1 MALVSLEQIRRGYT
15 RPLDEEELDRKG
27 GRSNA
32 ARDSADDSPSF
43 APIDQFASGF
53 GAGVDQQQALA
64 GATKAAIGSAIGDDE
79 MKQAGFDYYRQQ
91 MEEAAENAPISGFD
105 DATDSLSDFGNFVF
119 YTLGNAIP
127 SLATTAAGGGV
138 GGVVAKQAAKTL
150 GKETV
155 ERLAKE
161 KMEDAAQGIVDEAI
175 RSKATNAYKEQVA
188 NKFARM
194 GVATGSGVASAQ
206 MAFGESFAR
215 IYEETGLEDPGTAL
229 VAGLFSGVLD
239 RVGAP
244 FRAMRTAF
252 PDNPRALTDLKEY
265 IADQALTTNGRKRLG
280 NMLNEGFK
288 SAGVEGLTEASQE
301 FISRASVMW
310 AKENLSESDQAL
322 FNGYLFNEEAVQ
334 SYFHAAAAG
343 AIAGTALGG
352 TVGGFRKVDA
362 EDGSSQLDVKR
373 EEERQQRQ
381 VEGKKAVIAAAEA
394 PIDVEPESET
404 ATDPTRVSDTLETIE
419 ISAGISRD
427 ELAKDNA
434 LTGEQQQEILDI
446 LIDQGRI
453 KSEMSGDKILYTAV
467 DDVDPQPTERPPELE
482 IVQPEELDLATRA
495 RMSAQLFG
503 EFTVSDIQKD
513 IREGFN
519 PTLEAVQAL
528 AESGQVVSI
537 GDGRYRFVEETPAP
551 RTYRFSQQER
561 KALSARKRLEDATT
575 PTEQI
580 NAAVSMVTLGKANN
594 DASLIFEGQAVLDAL
609 ETEDAPAQPAL
620 TEKQQSRA
628 AKFRKRLADAETPI
642 DRINAASSMIT
653 RGRADNNLELIA
665 EGEAVLSELKAQGY
679 TLTYESGSTKVFDED
694 AEPAV
699 KLQPDTDDT
708 LGRVP
713 QDGDIQTVTRVKKVG
728 IYKDGKLVQL
738 PEVTVSY
745 SLPEA
750 TDADATDTLEQ
761 MDAGEPIGLAGEVQS
776 FIRGDQDTDDSL
788 PARQERTIAGQ
799 NVVPTRFVVAGET
812 SIDRPDDGRD
822 IQQRI
827 STLNRNV
834 GVESEQPAGTDTL
847 VTQQIPSIGELVRQ
861 LSGKGEAPRVKARNG
876 LSGLIPLEPVLGSI
890 VSGDM
895 PVNDLLDLSPQVRR
909 LLNSFVDIFER
920 GMPSDAMS
928 QGLNGVYVI
937 DRDTRIPESAI
948 AINFNRDG
956 SLGINPDFLAKAA
969 RDAVEGK
976 KLISVLSHE
985 MWHQQDTSKKYS
997 EYLPGLRLRVE
1008 QVADTDSY
1016 SLSMGDVVS
1025 EIFDQWEAGSELGE
1039 VFNYPFTYVQLLQKQ
1054 KSGDFSAVSETLR
1067 REVFAQ
1073 LGATYISN
1081 PGLLEQFAPK
1091 AYRLMRDIQRDPR
1104 SLDDIFQEAR
1114 DRARDADTAVQ
1125 ETDTTGERAGVSGE
1139 VRAPPGTGGIQVPDD
1154 GGAGVAG
1161 SAGDQ
1166 GQQAGGGLGDALTEP
1181 SGDESGRLLE
1191 VGDTVDF
1198 MRVPSTDEVAPV
1210 LPMGKVEESLQSL
1223 LQETGNNPTSEQ
1235 LAAIVG
1241 SPSPRK
1247 GKEELDRD
1255 VKPRTLEELRGFMRQ
1270 SIAESDGLQWYDQ
1283 FGRFFRDLVGDAN
1296 LDEASV
1302 VFGVTSAQNSAEQ
1315 NLADTLHVMS
1325 IARRV
1330 DPIETP
1336 KQFELALRSTP
1347 RPGGQRL
1354 KITGDQIKR
1363 IIQLYRDGSLEGGIK
1378 TTTYM
1383 QMVADRGRNLFN
1395 PFSVQDVHMARV
1407 FGFNKKEKDPKSGN
1421 EVDAANI
1428 GPENSYRYA
1437 QFLTSHLADEFNV
1450 SPNQA
1455 QALLWFYAKSNL
1467 SPAKAGKP
1475 GTFESAEADSDAE
1488 IQVIRDMIQS
1498 GEFATDT
1505 ALTPALAEGMR
1516 PSNKPAQKTT
1526 PFSNVAEREELLEL
1540 ARQRSP
1546 KVIASAIPGKDRGYG
1561 FPDDT
1566 PIETLVEYNN
1576 AVVEAITDS
1585 EGQIPLL
1592 RDLGIPHEIET
1603 GSGSF
1608 TGYEPAISIRLIGGT
1623 LEQANEIGPVLGDA
1637 LLQDAV
1643 ITAQPVFREEGMPA
1657 FLIEKNDG
1665 SDFSMEDGMALTD
1678 RLNPEKDPGGINFNQ
1693 PLSNGLV
1700 FIDPKVF
1707 DDSITY
1713 TAADAEEFYGIL
1725 QSVLGDDYSIGP
1737 ITQDGAYFDHSEYE
1751 GSRAKVRGQA
1761 GLGGSSDLQ
1770 DAARGGLYEPVQRVY
1785 KEYAE
1790 KLGVQTEGLTFPS
1803 FTDPDTQGDD
1813 SQSMDFMLYDDDQKK
1828 IAPFKL
1834 LDDITSDVSLANRY
1848 KTKTQN
1854 VRQKVVDRLE
1864 RLKQAEDE
1872 IANRLGLDRLPS
1884 EISAYDAEN
1893 LMHSKAQ
1900 KQLEDFEVEY
1910 VETIGEAIKASGL
1923 SMDQVGLYLLAKHAP
1938 ERNRVIAQKEQEQRA
1953 AQIAKLEQEIES
1965 ATEADEPTGALEK
1978 RLNKLQEAPFRFQ
1991 DTGSGMTDADA
2002 QTVLDKAESDGVTD
2016 TLEGI
2021 AERVYS
2027 MLDDMRQNMVDK
2039 GLLDEETRADWQ
2051 DTYEFYVPLKGFA
2064 SYPEGLEMRS
2074 GVGAAGFSVKGSE
2087 SFKAKGRV
2095 TLPVNPLLVSFK
2107 DAEEKI
2113 IRAERNVIAQRL
2125 LALLQQNESEDNW
2138 KVWNN
2143 RNRPEDPANTSEKL
2157 SLARM
2162 KTERRVDDDLLKYI
2176 QVKRGGQTFF
2186 IEVKDKE
2193 LNRQLQSS
2201 GVGMFN
2207 NNVDFM
2213 NKVVTLLTK
2222 FQNFRRNMLINYNP
2236 SWGLVNPLRDIQTG
2250 LAFALSEEDTVGG
2263 RIQGQELIG
2272 KISSGYG
2279 KSLRAFWRNRR
2290 GTEGAN
2296 DTDLEYDQYVKEY
2309 VEDGAPTG
2317 LSMTKSLAEQSRRF
2331 EKVLTQGDLR
2341 KKVRYMTDL
2350 VEDYNQTMENAVR
2363 LSTYVEARKSGT
2375 ARADAATLAKDLTV
2389 NFNRKGQYSS
2399 GIDSLYLFFNAAV
2412 QGNVNIAKAIL
2423 RPGSDGQTIT
2433 KARLVAGSMVAWGF
2447 TRTLMNMDF
2456 GGEDDDGELKYAD
2469 FNEYALKTSMVLIN
2483 PFSETQQAYAMP
2495 MPYGYG
2501 IFDNIGRYGAEL
2513 AMGVKTPQEIAV
2525 DLTSSVDHH
2534 FNPLSLHAAKD
2545 NAGFLEAAGQKGIGL
2560 LPDVFEA
2567 FAEDLGNINFF
2578 GSDIRVPQNSFLVE
2592 KPPSEPT
2599 KRGTSEYITA
2609 ATRFLNQVT
2618 DGNEYVTGG
2627 VSVSPERVQHFVEF
2641 LFGGVGRFFD
2651 DSADTVAKLISEEP
2665 DLRSTDLPI
2674 LRTFMPLP
2682 SEYSDRIDFYQ
2693 NRDSFRQHEKSFKS
2707 QTTREGRREVIDDRG
2722 YNIPQ
2727 FAVFDQKIE
2736 KFLRKLRDQKNRLE
2750 NNELI
2755 DPLKRYEE
2763 IERIAQQEERLYDEY
2778 NKRWRKEAQ

>member
-1 MALVSLEQIRRGYT
+1 MALVSLDDIRNPR
-15 RPLDEEELDRKG
+15 RRLEEEERL
-27 GRSNA
+27 
-32 ARDSADDSPSF
+32 SALREREEESPSF
-43 APIDQFASGF
+43 SPIDQFASGF

-64 GATKAAIGSAIGDDE
+64 GATKAAIGSAIGDEE
-79 MKQAGFDYYRQQ
+79 MTAAGFNYYREQ
-91 MEEAAENAPISGFD
+91 MKEAQENAPISGFD
-105 DATDSLSDFGNFVF
+105 DATDSLADFGNFVF

-161 KMEDAAQGIVDEAI
+161 KMEDAAQGIVDEAV
-175 RSKATNAYKEQVA
+175 RSKITNAYKEQVA

-194 GVATGSGVASAQ
+194 GVATGSGAASAQ

-244 FRAMRTAF
+244 FRAVRTAF
-252 PDNPRALTDLKEY
+252 PDNPQVLTELKEY
-265 IADQALTTNGRKRLG
+265 ISDKALTTDGRKRLG

-310 AKENLSESDQAL
+310 AKENLSEAEQEL

-352 TVGGFRKVDA
+352 TIGGFRRVDA
-362 EDGSSQLDVKR
+362 EDGTSGLDIQR

-381 VEGKKAVIAAAEA
+381 LEGKRAVIAAAEA
-394 PIDVEPESET
+394 PLDIEPENATS
-404 ATDPTRVSDTLETIE
+404 TDPRRLEDTLESVQ
-419 ISAGISRD
+419 ISAGITRD

-453 KSEMSGDKILYTAV
+453 KSEVSEGTILYRAV
-467 DDVDPQPTERPPELE
+467 DEDSAQEPTQEPPALE
-482 IVQPEELDLATRA
+482 TAEAEELDLETRA

-503 EFTVSDIQKD
+503 EFTFSDIQRD
-513 IREGFN
+513 LRIGFN
-519 PTLEAVQAL
+519 PTVNAL
-528 AESGQVVSI
+528 RPLIDSGQVEAIPGSN
-537 GDGRYRFVEETPAP
+537 GRYRFVG
-551 RTYRFSQQER
+551 
-561 KALSARKRLEDATT
+561 DG
-575 PTEQI
+575 
-580 NAAVSMVTLGKANN
+580 AV
-594 DASLIFEGQAVLDAL
+594 
-609 ETEDAPAQPAL
+609 
-620 TEKQQSRA
+620 
-628 AKFRKRLADAETPI
+628 
-642 DRINAASSMIT
+642 
-653 RGRADNNLELIA
+653 
-665 EGEAVLSELKAQGY
+665 
-679 TLTYESGSTKVFDED
+679 
-694 AEPAV
+694 
-699 KLQPDTDDT
+699 
-708 LGRVP
+708 
-713 QDGDIQTVTRVKKVG
+713 
-728 IYKDGKLVQL
+728 
-738 PEVTVSY
+738 
-745 SLPEA
+745 A
-750 TDADATDTLEQ
+750 TDSFEQ
-761 MDAGEPIGLAGEVQS
+761 MDDRQPIGLAGEIES
-776 FIRGDQDTDDSL
+776 FIRGDQETDDGL
-788 PARQERTIAGQ
+788 PAPQERTVAGR

-827 STLNRNV
+827 STLNQNV

-847 VTQQIPSIGELVRQ
+847 VTQQIPSIGELIRQ
-861 LSGKGEAPRVKARNG
+861 LSGKGEAPRVRG
-876 LSGLIPLEPVLGSI
+876 RDELSGSITFEPVLGSI

-895 PVNDLLDLSPQVRR
+895 PVNDLLDSSPQVRR

-937 DRDTRIPESAI
+937 DRQRTGIPKSSV
-948 AINFNRDG
+948 AINFDRDG
-956 SLGINPDFLAKAA
+956 SLAINPDFLAQAA
-969 RDAVEGK
+969 TDAVEGK
-976 KLISVLSHE
+976 KLISILSHE
-985 MWHQQDTSKKYS
+985 MWHQQDTTKKYS
-997 EYLPGLRLRVE
+997 EYLPGLRVRVE
-1008 QVADTDSY
+1008 QPAGTDSY

-1025 EIFDQWEAGSELGE
+1025 EIFDQWEAGTELGE
-1039 VFNYPFTYVQLLQKQ
+1039 VFNYPFTYVQLLKNQNI
-1054 KSGDFSAVSETLR
+1054 GDLSAVSETLR

-1081 PGLLEQFAPK
+1081 PGLLERSAPK

-1104 SLDDIFQEAR
+1104 PLDDILQEAR
-1114 DRARDADTAVQ
+1114 DRNADTAVQ

-1139 VRAPPGTGGIQVPDD
+1139 VRAPPSPGGVQVPDD
-1154 GGAGVAG
+1154 RGAGVAG

-1166 GQQAGGGLGDALTEP
+1166 GQQAGEGLGDALTEP
-1181 SGDESGRLLE
+1181 PGDQSGRLLE

-1198 MRVPSTDEVAPV
+1198 MRVPEPDEVAPV
-1210 LPMGKVEESLQSL
+1210 LPMGKVEESLKAL
-1223 LQETGNNPTSEQ
+1223 LEETDNNPTAEQ
-1235 LAAIVG
+1235 LETIVG
-1241 SPSPRK
+1241 SPRPRK
-1247 GKEELDRD
+1247 NKPELDRD
-1255 VKPRTLEELRGFMRQ
+1255 VAPRTLEELRGFMRQ
-1270 SIAESDGLQWYDQ
+1270 AIEDSGGLQWYDQ

-1296 LDEASV
+1296 LDEAAV
-1302 VFGVTSAQNSAEQ
+1302 LFGVTSAQNSAEI
-1315 NLADTLHVMS
+1315 NLSDTLHVMS

-1330 DPIETP
+1330 DPVKTP

-1347 RPGGQRL
+1347 KTGGQRL
-1354 KITGDQIKR
+1354 KVTGDQIKK
-1363 IIQLYRDGSLEGGIK
+1363 IISLYKDGFVEGGIK

-1383 QMVADRGRNLFN
+1383 QMIADRGRNLFN
-1395 PFSVQDVHMARV
+1395 PFSVQDVHMARA
-1407 FGFNKKEKDPKSGN
+1407 FGFNRKEIDKKSGN
-1421 EVDAANI
+1421 EVDAAKI
-1428 GPENSYRYA
+1428 GSENSYRYA
-1437 QFLTSHLADEFNV
+1437 QYLTSTLADEFGIA
-1450 SPNQA
+1450 PNQA
-1455 QALLWFYAKSNL
+1455 QALLWFHAKENL
-1467 SPAKAGKP
+1467 APKDPEADAKAIEAAKKK
-1475 GTFESAEADSDAE
+1475 AEAEGREFDPDAPKYGDGTIESSVLYSGNE
-1488 IQVIRDMIQS
+1488 IDVIRDMIAS
-1498 GEFATDT
+1498 GEFDT
-1505 ALTPALAEGMR
+1505 SQSLTPSLEGGVR
-1516 PSNKPAQKTT
+1516 PQNVPEQKTT
-1526 PFSNVAEREELLEL
+1526 PFSNVAEREELIEL

-1546 KVIASAIPGKDRGYG
+1546 KVIASAVPGKDRGYG
-1561 FPDDT
+1561 FPDET
-1566 PIETLVEYNN
+1566 PIETLIEYNQ
-1576 AVVEAITDS
+1576 AVLDAITDN

-1592 RDLGIPHEIET
+1592 RELGISHEIET

-1608 TGYEPAISIRLIGGT
+1608 TGYEPSISIRLLGGS
-1623 LEQANEIGPVLGDA
+1623 LDQANEIGPVLGDA

-1643 ITAQPVFREEGMPA
+1643 ITAQPVYKQEGMPA
-1657 FLIEKNDG
+1657 FLVEKTDG
-1665 SDFSMEDGMALTD
+1665 SDFSTEDGVALTNL
-1678 RLNPEKDPGGINFNQ
+1678 LNPAKDPGGINFNQ

-1707 DDSITY
+1707 DDSVIY
-1713 TAADAEEFYGIL
+1713 TDDDAKEFYDIL
-1725 QSVLGDDYSIGP
+1725 QGLLGDGYGIVP
-1737 ITQDGAYFDHSEYE
+1737 ITQDGAYFEHTQYE
-1751 GSRAKVRGQA
+1751 GPRAKVGRQA
-1761 GLGGSSDLQ
+1761 GTGGSSNIQ
-1770 DAARGGLYEPVQRVY
+1770 DAARSGLYEPVQRVY

-1790 KLGVQTEGLTFPS
+1790 RLGVQTEGLTFPS
-1803 FTDPDTQGDD
+1803 FTDPDTEGDD
-1813 SQSMDFMLYDDDQKK
+1813 PQSMDFMLYDDDQQK

-1834 LDDITSDVSLANRY
+1834 LDDVTSDVSLADRY
-1848 KTKTQN
+1848 KTKSQGM
-1854 VRQKVVDRLE
+1854 RQKVVDRLE

-1872 IANRLGLDRLPS
+1872 IAKRLGMERLPS

-1900 KQLEDFEVEY
+1900 KQLEDFEVKY
-1910 VETIGEAIKASGL
+1910 VETIGEAIRESGL

-1953 AQIAKLEQEIES
+1953 AQEANLKQQIEDASLQGEQ
-1965 ATEADEPTGALEK
+1965 TQALETK
-1978 RLNKLQEAPFRFQ
+1978 LAQLQEAPLRFQ
-1991 DTGSGMTDADA
+1991 ETGSGMTDADA
-2002 QTVLDKAESDGVTD
+2002 QTLLDKAESDGMTE

-2021 AERVYS
+2021 ADRVYS

-2064 SYPEGLEMRS
+2064 SFPEGLEMRS

-2087 SFKAKGRV
+2087 SFKARGRV

-2125 LALLQQNESEDNW
+2125 LALLQQNESKDNW
-2138 KVWNN
+2138 QVWNN
-2143 RNRPEDPANTSEKL
+2143 RNRPEDPTNPTEKL

-2162 KTERRVDDDLLKYI
+2162 KTERRVDDGLAKYI

-2186 IEVKDKE
+2186 IEVKDRE

-2213 NKVVTLLTK
+2213 NKVLTNLTR

-2236 SWGLVNPLRDIQTG
+2236 SWGLVNPLRDVQTG
-2250 LAFALSEEDTVGG
+2250 LAFALSEEDAAGG
-2263 RIQGQELIG
+2263 RIQGKELTG
-2272 KISSGYG
+2272 KIITGYG

-2296 DTDLEYDQYVKEY
+2296 AVDREYDQYVKEY

-2317 LSMTKSLAEQSRRF
+2317 LSLTKSLAEQSRRF
-2331 EKVLTQGDLR
+2331 ERVLTQGDLR

-2389 NFNRKGQYSS
+2389 NFNRKGEYSS
-2399 GIDSLYLFFNAAV
+2399 AIDSLYLFFNAAV

-2423 RPGSDGQTIT
+2423 RPGKDGKTIT
-2433 KARLVAGSMVAWGF
+2433 KARLLAGSMVAWGF
-2447 TRTLMNMDF
+2447 ARTLMNMDF

-2469 FNEYALKTSMVLIN
+2469 FNEYALKTSMILIN

-2534 FNPLSLHAAKD
+2534 FNPLSLHASKD
-2545 NAGFLEAAGQKGIGL
+2545 DAGLVEAAVQKGIGL
-2560 LPDVFEA
+2560 TPDIVEA
-2567 FAEDLGNINFF
+2567 FAEQLGNINFF
-2578 GSDIRVPQNSFLVE
+2578 GSDIVIPQNSFLVE

-2599 KRGTSEYITA
+2599 KRGTSEYISA

-2618 DGNEYVTGG
+2618 DGNDDVTGV
-2627 VSVSPERVQHFVEF
+2627 VSVSPERVQHIIEF
-2641 LFGGVGRFFD
+2641 LLGGVGRFFD
-2651 DSADTVAKLISEEP
+2651 DSADTIAKMISEEP

-2682 SEYSDRIDFYQ
+2682 SEYSDRIDFYD
-2693 NRDSFRQHEKSFKS
+2693 NRDSFRQHKKSFES
-2707 QTTREGRREVIDDRG
+2707 QTTREGRRDVIDDRG
-2722 YNIPQ
+2722 YNIPE
-2727 FAVFDQKIE
+2727 FAVFDKRIE
-2736 KFLRKLRDQKNRLE
+2736 KALRRLRDDKNKLE
-2750 NNELI
+2750 RNDLI
-2755 DPLKRYEE
+2755 DPLKRYEA
-2763 IERIAQQEERLYDEY
+2763 IERIAEQEERLYDEY
-2778 NKRWRKEAQ
+2778 NKRWRAATE